1 MADWPERAVHFDKM
15 VTACG
20 VEASGFAPQHVGR
33 DMAVGRM

>member
-1 MADWPERAVHFDKM
+1 MMDCPERAVHFDKM

-20 VEASGFAPQHVGR
+20 VEASEFAPKRVAM